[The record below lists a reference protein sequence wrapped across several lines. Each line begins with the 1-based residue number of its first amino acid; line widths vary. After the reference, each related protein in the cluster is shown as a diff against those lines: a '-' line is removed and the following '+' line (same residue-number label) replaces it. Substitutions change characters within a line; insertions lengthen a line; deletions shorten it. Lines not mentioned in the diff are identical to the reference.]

1 MLGRIPFRHPL
12 IGDAG
17 REDTFSN
24 RPNTAT
30 VNTATHRIRQAPT
43 KGCCWRG
50 GGRAPNYDGAPHRS
64 DGGGDI
70 NNFSHFVDHEWGGGE
85 NAGAEHREMDTRPS
99 PRTL

>member
-50 GGRAPNYDGAPHRS
+50 GDHGPILEGLLHHQN
-64 DGGGDI
+64 GGGGLNHYKTFKMIDW
-70 NNFSHFVDHEWGGGE
+70 VV
-85 NAGAEHREMDTRPS
+85 AEKPLEKKIQRRHNKS
-99 PRTL
+99 V